1 MKDFL
6 SRKSIRK
13 YFQSVMVLL
22 LLFFAS
28 AASFS
33 GFYTRY
39 HFFETESWNARRC
52 VHKMIDM
59 TADRPYVYRQLVP
72 YLARTIDAHVPEGI
86 KTKLANSKG
95 PNGETVYSAIF
106 DMNISQSSD
115 ALFELLCVYIIAFAF
130 CCCSSFVMYLLLRE
144 QRFRII
150 ESLLATVFLM
160 LLIPYFMTNG
170 GGEFYDY
177 SELAFFCVS
186 ILLVMKKKIVY
197 LIPVAILA
205 TFNKESY
212 LFFVISMFPVFSYFY
227 NKWKAILATIGF
239 SAISG
244 VVYMWL
250 RNIFAHSGG
259 GSIEYHLYEQMLY
272 FTNPGFLWGH
282 FSLMYGILLP
292 GPLTL
297 IPLGILIAL
306 YSTSKARIS
315 LYMRRQAIWA
325 FAITLPLFVLFC
337 HPGEARNWS
346 MLYPV
351 LGTAICSFFHEI
363 SSEQSLVSENV

>member
-1 MKDFL
+1 VKDIL
-6 SRKSIRK
+6 SRKSLRK
-13 YFQSVMVLL
+13 CFQSVMVLML
-22 LLFFAS
+22 LLFAS

-86 KTKLANSKG
+86 KTKSANAKG
-95 PNGETVYSAIF
+95 PNGETVYSTIF
-106 DMNISQSSD
+106 DINISQDVNAS
-115 ALFELLCVYIIAFAF
+115 FELLCVYIIAFIF
-130 CCCSSFVMYLLLRE
+130 SYCSSCVMYLLLRG
-144 QRFRII
+144 QGFKIV

-197 LIPVAILA
+197 LVPVVILA

-212 LFFVISMFPVFSYFY
+212 LFFVISMFPVFNSFY
-227 NKWKAILATIGF
+227 NRWKAVLASIGF
-239 SAISG
+239 STISG
-244 VVYMWL
+244 VVYMYL
-250 RNIFAHSGG
+250 RNLFAYSGG
-259 GSIEYHLYEQMLY
+259 GSIEYHLHEQMLY

-297 IPLGILIAL
+297 VPLCILIAL
-306 YSTSKARIS
+306 YFSSNAHIP
-315 LYMRRQAIWA
+315 LYMRRQAIWS

-346 MLYPV
+346 MLYPT

-363 SSEQSLVSENV
+363 SFEQSPVSENA